1 VTISDARETLRPG
14 SVDEAV
20 AAVRDTGD
28 RTLLLRGAGTKL
40 GWGAPVDADVELDT
54 RGLDRLVAH
63 NAGDMTAE
71 VGAGMP
77 LARLQQELAGAGQ
90 WLALDP
96 PHPDATVGGIM
107 AAGDAGP
114 RRLRY
119 GTVRDLVIGSAF
131 VLPDAT
137 LTHSGSHVIK
147 NVAGFDTTR
156 LLTGSLGAL
165 GLIVQVIVRL
175 HPLPAASATVRVR
188 AGIADASGLALAL
201 AASPIEPSAVT
212 WHDGTML
219 VRLEGAEDGVAAAVP
234 LTRKLAGARSLD
246 SDTIEGDDEGA
257 AWAGISAATAGNGPL
272 PHRDEAIG
280 LRSGS
285 AEDATVARAGV
296 LQDRLPAVAD
306 ALTRAASEHGA
317 EAGLVAELCVGVAT
331 ASLTGGG
338 DHASVVTAWRDAV
351 EGLGGT
357 VSVRRAASGVEV
369 PAWGSPPSAVALM
382 RRVKA
387 QLDPDGRFGPGRFAP
402 WL

>member
-1 VTISDARETLRPG
+1 VASGKLEPVTVSAAARETLRPG

-20 AAVRDTGD
+20 AAVRDSAG

-40 GWGAPVDADVELDT
+40 GWGAPVTAGVELDT

-96 PHPDATVGGIM
+96 PYEGQTVGGIM

-131 VLPDAT
+131 VLPDGT
-137 LTHSGSHVIK
+137 LSHSGSHVIK

-156 LLTGSLGAL
+156 LLTGSLGTL
-165 GLIVQVIVRL
+165 GLIAQVIVRL

-188 AGIADASGLALAL
+188 AGIAGASGLALAL

-212 WHDGTML
+212 WHDGSL
-219 VRLEGAEDGVAAAVP
+219 LIRLEGGEDGVAAAVP
-234 LTRKLAGARSLD
+234 LTRTLAAGRQLD
-246 SDTIEGDDEGA
+246 SERVEGDDETA
-257 AWAGISAATAGNGPL
+257 AWASIGAVTAGDP
-272 PHRDEAIG
+272 
-280 LRSGS
+280 
-285 AEDATVARAGV
+285 DATVARAGT
-296 LQDRLPAVAD
+296 LQDRLPAVAG
-306 ALTRAASEHGA
+306 ALTRAAAEHGV
-317 EAGLVAELCVGVAT
+317 EASLVAELCVGVAT
-331 ASLTGGG
+331 ASLTGGTPAG
-338 DHASVVTAWRDAV
+338 QAAVVTAWRDAV

-357 VSVRRAASGVEV
+357 VSVRRTAPGADVA
-369 PAWGSPPSAVALM
+369 AWGSPPSAVALM

>member
-1 VTISDARETLRPG
+1 MTVTGRETLRPG
-14 SVDEAV
+14 SVEEAV
-20 AAVRDTGD
+20 AAVRDSGS
-28 RTLLLRGAGTKL
+28 RSVLLRGAGTKL
-40 GWGAPVDADVELDT
+40 GWGAPVDAAVELDT

-77 LARLQQELAGAGQ
+77 LARLQAELAEAGQ

-96 PHPDATVGGIM
+96 PYGDQTVGGIM

-119 GTVRDLVIGSAF
+119 GTVRDLVIGSAY
-131 VLPDAT
+131 VLPDGT
-137 LTHSGSHVIK
+137 LSHSGSHVIK
-147 NVAGFDTTR
+147 NVAGFDITR
-156 LLTGSLGAL
+156 LLTGSLGTL
-165 GLIVQVIVRL
+165 GLIAQVIVRL

-212 WHDGTML
+212 WTSAGDGTML
-219 VRLEGAEDGVAAAVP
+219 VRLEGPADGVEAAVP
-234 LTRKLAGARSLD
+234 LTRNLAGGRGLD
-246 SDTIEGDDEGA
+246 SKRVEGDDEGA
-257 AWAGISAATAGNGPL
+257 AWAGIAAATAGP
-272 PHRDEAIG
+272 
-280 LRSGS
+280 
-285 AEDATVARAGV
+285 EDATVARAGV
-296 LQDRLPAVAD
+296 LQDRLPAAAE

-317 EAGLVAELCVGVAT
+317 EASLVAELCVGVAT
-331 ASLTGGG
+331 ATVTGGDPG
-338 DHASVVTAWRDAV
+338 AVVTAWREAV

-357 VSVRRAASGVEV
+357 VSLRRAPSGVEV

-387 QLDPDGRFGPGRFAP
+387 QFDPDGRFGPGRFAP
-402 WL
+402 WF

>member
-1 VTISDARETLRPG
+1 MTVTGSETLRPG
-14 SVDEAV
+14 SAEEAV
-20 AAVRDTGD
+20 AAVRDSAG
-28 RTLLLRGAGTKL
+28 RTVLLRGAGTKL
-40 GWGAPVDADVELDT
+40 GWGAPVDAGVELDT

-77 LARLQQELAGAGQ
+77 LARLQEELAGAGQ

-96 PHPDATVGGIM
+96 PYGDQTVGGIM

-119 GTVRDLVIGSAF
+119 GTVRDLVIGSAY
-131 VLPDAT
+131 VLPDGT
-137 LTHSGSHVIK
+137 LSHSGSHVIK
-147 NVAGFDTTR
+147 NVAGFDITR
-156 LLTGSLGAL
+156 LLTGSLGTL
-165 GLIVQVIVRL
+165 GLIAQVIVRL
-175 HPLPAASATVRVR
+175 HPLPAASETVRVP

-219 VRLEGAEDGVAAAVP
+219 VRLEGPEDGVEAAVP
-234 LTRKLAGARSLD
+234 LTRNLAGSRGLD
-246 SDTIEGDDEGA
+246 SGRVEGDDEGA
-257 AWAGISAATAGNGPL
+257 AWAAIGAATAGP
-272 PHRDEAIG
+272 A
-280 LRSGS
+280 
-285 AEDATVARAGV
+285 DATVARAGV
-296 LQDRLPAVAD
+296 LQDRLPAAAE

-317 EAGLVAELCVGVAT
+317 EVSLVAELCVGVAT
-331 ASLTGGG
+331 ASITGGDAG
-338 DHASVVTAWRDAV
+338 AVVTAWREAV

-357 VSVRRAASGVEV
+357 VSLHRTASGVNV

-382 RRVKA
+382 RRVKS

>member
-1 VTISDARETLRPG
+1 
-14 SVDEAV
+14 
-20 AAVRDTGD
+20 
-28 RTLLLRGAGTKL
+28 
-40 GWGAPVDADVELDT
+40 
-54 RGLDRLVAH
+54 
-63 NAGDMTAE
+63 MTAE

-77 LARLQQELAGAGQ
+77 LARLQEELAGAGQ

-96 PHPDATVGGIM
+96 PYEGQTVGGIM

-131 VLPDAT
+131 VLPDGT
-137 LTHSGSHVIK
+137 LSHSGSHVIK

-156 LLTGSLGAL
+156 LLTGSLGTL
-165 GLIVQVIVRL
+165 GLIAQVIVRL
-175 HPLPAASATVRVR
+175 HPLPAASATVRVP

-219 VRLEGAEDGVAAAVP
+219 VRLEGGEDGVAAAVP
-234 LTRKLAGARSLD
+234 LTRELAGSRGLD
-246 SDTIEGDDEGA
+246 TDTIEGDDEAA
-257 AWAGISAATAGNGPL
+257 AWTGIGAATAG
-272 PHRDEAIG
+272 RD
-280 LRSGS
+280 
-285 AEDATVARAGV
+285 DAAVARAGT

-317 EAGLVAELCVGVAT
+317 EASLVAELCVGVAT
-331 ASLTGGG
+331 ASVTGDDPG
-338 DHASVVTAWRDAV
+338 VVVRAWREAV

-357 VSVRRAASGVEV
+357 VSVRRAPPGVEV